1 MWVCGERVRV
11 RVFIG
16 GDIGRMLCLGISEME
31 GRKMKG
37 EGVGKFGGEGKG
49 LFLDIDSCN

>member
-1 MWVCGERVRV
+1 MWVCGERV